1 MAVFILLY
9 LLPWVCSC
17 LHIFNRLHPEL
28 FFSFCVTFY
37 LFIHQATG
45 SALEHVFTALA
56 GIGEKYLKTQSE
68 EEKTYLREIW
78 GSVWEAGGIRNKSW
92 EQSRQGKF
100 RIARGCDLGKAQS
113 PLWKSLKESK
123 LLLQAISP
131 KWFQIGT
138 WRSARNKG
146 VWPLSRREEAFPLA
160 EKDLKKEG

>member
-1 MAVFILLY
+1 MVVFILLY

-56 GIGEKYLKTQSE
+56 GIGGKYLKTQSE
-68 EEKTYLREIW
+68 EEKTTYLREIW
-78 GSVWEAGGIRNKSW
+78 GSVWDAGGIRNKIW

-100 RIARGCDLGKAQS
+100 RIARGCDAGKASEPSVKISQGKQTAS
-113 PLWKSLKESK
+113 PSNLTKMIPNRNLK
-123 LLLQAISP
+123 IC
-131 KWFQIGT
+131 
-138 WRSARNKG
+138 
-146 VWPLSRREEAFPLA
+146 
-160 EKDLKKEG
+160 KE